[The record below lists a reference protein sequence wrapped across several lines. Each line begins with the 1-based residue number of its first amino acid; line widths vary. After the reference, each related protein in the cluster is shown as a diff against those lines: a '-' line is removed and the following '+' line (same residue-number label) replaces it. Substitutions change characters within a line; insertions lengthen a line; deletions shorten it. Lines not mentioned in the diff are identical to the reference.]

1 MQNHACAAYQ
11 LYDFRHLIDLSG
23 WPQGVRNK
31 RVVVNIKAKYQ
42 EKMEI
47 LPGRSTLTLKLG
59 IIRWDVWMGFR
70 WPLNPFTYAH
80 AGGPGHWNFLVGRAS
95 ASHGFSERLR
105 STALNDLPNHEIDYL
120 YSLLI
125 SWWLLSSN
133 KETWASYLCLSD
145 PVICESEARTWGML
159 RTPVHPAQGYSSPT
173 LSEPSTESQ
182 SQIARL

>member
-59 IIRWDVWMGFR
+59 IIRWDV
-70 WPLNPFTYAH
+70 
-80 AGGPGHWNFLVGRAS
+80 
-95 ASHGFSERLR
+95 
-105 STALNDLPNHEIDYL
+105 
-120 YSLLI
+120 
-125 SWWLLSSN
+125 
-133 KETWASYLCLSD
+133 
-145 PVICESEARTWGML
+145 
-159 RTPVHPAQGYSSPT
+159 
-173 LSEPSTESQ
+173 
-182 SQIARL
+182 